1 MATKPSRNEQSLE
14 RRVLVLAPTG
24 RDGELACEVLGS
36 HGSLESKTDGLQST
50 VERNE
55 DRQDSMQTRL
65 DQMEKRLRAQ
75 YEALDTQMAALQGTS
90 SYVTQ
95 MINSLS

>member
-1 MATKPSRNEQSLE
+1 
-14 RRVLVLAPTG
+14 
-24 RDGELACEVLGS
+24 
-36 HGSLESKTDGLQST
+36 
-50 VERNE
+50 
-55 DRQDSMQTRL
+55 MQTRL

-75 YEALDTQMAALQGTS
+75 YEALDTTMAALQGTS